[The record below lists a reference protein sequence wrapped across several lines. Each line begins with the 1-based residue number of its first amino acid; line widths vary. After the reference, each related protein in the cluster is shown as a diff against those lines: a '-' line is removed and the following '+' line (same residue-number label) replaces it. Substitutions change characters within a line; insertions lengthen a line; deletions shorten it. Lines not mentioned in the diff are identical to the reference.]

1 MILFVKISSTIQNG
15 KMEKIKTIGDFIK
28 EAKEESPFLDIPF
41 VQRVAIEFAKYHV
54 ELALTKAS
62 KEAEIDMWD
71 PDCPT
76 VDEGS
81 ILNAYPLSN
90 IK

>member
-1 MILFVKISSTIQNG
+1 
-15 KMEKIKTIGDFIK
+15 MEKIKTIDEFSTEYWNETANSTIETVSK
-28 EAKEESPFLDIPF
+28 KTAK
-41 VQRVAIEFAKYHV
+41 QMAIEFAKYHV

-62 KEAEIDMWD
+62 KEAETDMWD
-71 PDCPT
+71 PDYPT
-76 VDEGS
+76 IDEGS